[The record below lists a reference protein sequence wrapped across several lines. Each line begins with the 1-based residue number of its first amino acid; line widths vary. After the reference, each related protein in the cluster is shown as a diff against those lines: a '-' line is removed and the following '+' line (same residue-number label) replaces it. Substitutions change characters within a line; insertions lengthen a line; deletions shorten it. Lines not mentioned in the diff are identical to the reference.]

1 MNEIN
6 NLLGRSAFNEKARQL
21 YLLLTNVYNPWLKS
35 INCRRVDLLV
45 KEKGKNE
52 GKRKNRTKKKKKKK
66 KKGKQKMLDTS
77 LDVLIVFFFKSQT
90 EI

>member
-45 KEKGKNE
+45 KGKGKNE
-52 GKRKNRTKKKKKKK
+52 MKKKKQNQKKKKKKNR
-66 KKGKQKMLDTS
+66 GKQKKLDTS
-77 LDVLIVFFFKSQT
+77 LDVLIVFF
-90 EI
+90 